1 VRASK
6 QAFLINL
13 VVGYKLVRL
22 HYLIVRNWKK
32 CVMPLLQVRS
42 KSHCLIFI

>member
-1 VRASK
+1 VTASK

-22 HYLIVRNWKK
+22 HYLFVRNWKK
-32 CVMPLLQVRS
+32 CVMPLLQVRL
-42 KSHCLIFI
+42 KFDCLIFI

>member
-1 VRASK
+1 VRACK
-6 QAFLINL
+6 QVFLINL

-32 CVMPLLQVRS
+32 RVMPLLQVQS
-42 KSHCLIFI
+42 KSHCFIFI

>member
-1 VRASK
+1 VTTSK

-22 HYLIVRNWKK
+22 HYLFVRNWKK
-32 CVMPLLQVRS
+32 FVMPLLQVRL
-42 KSHCLIFI
+42 KSDCLIFI